1 MPQLNKSMIEKL
13 IGILSINPYSM
24 FLRSLRSIPSL
35 EVYTI
40 SIRKDCGLDQRTYNA
55 PSTSQVAAIW
65 VEGNNIEGRYS
76 RDVVVHG
83 HSNNSYKV
91 EPYFGCYDP
100 LQYPLLFP
108 LGQTGWHKNI
118 PRRKGKMKHRDD
130 DSTSTVI
137 PRTNDH
143 NFEDVLVR
151 EKGNK
156 IKFNRNIFLNLVK
169 LLNKILNFCYNTSLS
184 LFVAVANRKEKD
196 VSCREYYCYLLQ
208 VRNDPETSILYTG
221 RLLQQY
227 VVDMYIKIETTR
239 LDYFYAN
246 QDKIRAELYQGIVDS
261 VNAGETRG
269 DKIGK
274 RIILPASFIGG
285 PRDMRQRYLNAMA
298 LVHRFGKP
306 DIFLTIT

>member
-1 MPQLNKSMIEKL
+1 MPRILLELYTSDSEESNEFREYIRAYNSIFSFSSMGVKLDKRIANMGKGIYTFKVQGQVHHFVPNLCPNDARARFLQLYFYDTEHEVINRMHHMPQLNKSIIEKL
-13 IGILSINPYSM
+13 IGILSINPYSI

-40 SIRKDCGLDQRTYNA
+40 SIRKDCGLDQRIYNA
-55 PSTSQVAAIW
+55 PSASQVAAIW

-118 PRRKGKMKHRDD
+118 PRCKGNMKHRDD
-130 DSTSTVI
+130 NSTSTII

-143 NFEDVLVR
+143 NFEDVLIR

-156 IKFNRNIFLNLVK
+156 IK
-169 LLNKILNFCYNTSLS
+169 Y
-184 LFVAVANRKEKD
+184 NRKYFLTL
-196 VSCREYYCYLLQ
+196 VNL
-208 VRNDPETSILYTG
+208 
-221 RLLQQY
+221 
-227 VVDMYIKIETTR
+227 YIK
-239 LDYFYAN
+239 Y
-246 QDKIRAELYQGIVDS
+246 
-261 VNAGETRG
+261 
-269 DKIGK
+269 
-274 RIILPASFIGG
+274 
-285 PRDMRQRYLNAMA
+285 
-298 LVHRFGKP
+298 
-306 DIFLTIT
+306 